1 MQLVLVGFIFM
12 KNFYVTRFH
21 TENYVIIVISS
32 LEFIFVKSISG
43 NFIILFQIITRQ
55 LASHQSDS
63 IRERKFVRK
72 SRAASLVSRRAGED
86 PTV

>member
-12 KNFYVTRFH
+12 ENFYVTRFH
-21 TENYVIIVISS
+21 TENYVIIVVSS
-32 LEFIFVKSISG
+32 FEFNFVRLISG